1 MPGVVGLVTRML
13 RECAE
18 GELLRMV
25 AAIRHEPFY
34 ETRVLI
40 I

>member
-1 MPGVVGLVTRML
+1 MP

-25 AAIRHEPFY
+25 AAIRDEPFY
-34 ETRVLI
+34 ETGVLI